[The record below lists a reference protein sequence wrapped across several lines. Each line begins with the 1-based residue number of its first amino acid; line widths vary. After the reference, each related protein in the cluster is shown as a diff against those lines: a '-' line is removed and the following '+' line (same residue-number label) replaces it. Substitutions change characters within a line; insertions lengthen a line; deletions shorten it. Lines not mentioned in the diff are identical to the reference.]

1 MPMQRVVAFALL
13 GLVLSAA
20 AFAQQPALAPNDD
33 VPVVRYKAAPEWP
46 LQPRGDRGTP
56 AGVWNFTQVASIAM
70 RRNGN
75 ILVLHRN
82 TDPILEFT
90 PAGALVRPWGQ
101 VRFNTGKVMFIA
113 PSDRTAQMSGY
124 QGVYGA
130 AGCAECGAHSIRVDR
145 DDNVWVVDATAHAV
159 YRLDAQGRIAQT
171 LGTPGQSGTGP
182 RNFYLPTD
190 VAFAPNG
197 DVLVSDGYGNARIVR
212 FARDGRY
219 LAEFGSRGNG
229 PGQFQLPHNLA
240 VDNQGRTYVTD
251 RENQRIVIFDAQNR
265 YAGEWAKTGGNS
277 ALVMTPEQQ
286 IWTGTVLR
294 DLTGKAIEKLPAA
307 TNPHG
312 AVVGPNGDIYLA
324 LLNGRVEK
332 YVRQ

>member
-1 MPMQRVVAFALL
+1 MWKHRLVVFVVASLA
-13 GLVLSAA
+13 LSAPGLG
-20 AFAQQPALAPNDD
+20 QQPQLAANADI
-33 VPVVRYKAAPEWP
+33 PVVRYKAAPEWP
-46 LQPRGDRGTP
+46 QQPRGDKGTP
-56 AGVWNFTQVASIAM
+56 GGAWNFTQAASIAI

-75 ILVLHRN
+75 LLVLHRN

-90 PAGALVRPWGQ
+90 PAGELVRPWGQ
-101 VRFNTGKVMFIA
+101 VRFNTGRVMFVA
-113 PSDRTAQMSGY
+113 ASDRTAQMSGY

-171 LGTPGQSGTGP
+171 LGTPGTAGQGERT
-182 RNFYLPTD
+182 FYLPTD

-219 LAEFGSRGNG
+219 LAQFGSRGNG

-240 VDNQGRTYVTD
+240 VDAQGRVYVTD
-251 RENQRIVIFDAQNR
+251 RDNQRIVIFDAQNR
-265 YAGEWAKTGGNS
+265 YVGEWARTGGNS
-277 ALVMTPEQQ
+277 SVVITPEQQ
-286 IWTGTVLR
+286 IWIGTVLR
-294 DLTGKAIEKLPAA
+294 DLSGKPIEKLPATA
-307 TNPHG
+307 NPHG
-312 AVVGPNGDIYLA
+312 AVVAPNGDIYLA
-324 LLNGRVEK
+324 LLTGRVEK

>member
-1 MPMQRVVAFALL
+1 MPMQRGVVFALI
-13 GLVLSAA
+13 GMILSAA
-20 AFAQQPALAPNDD
+20 AFAQQPQLAANDD
-33 VPVVRYKAAPEWP
+33 IPVRRYKAAPEWP
-46 LQPRGDRGTP
+46 QQPKGDRGTP
-56 AGVWNFTQVASIAM
+56 AGTWNFTQVASVAI

-90 PAGALVRPWGQ
+90 PTGELVRSFGQ
-101 VRFNTGKVMFIA
+101 VRFNQGRVMFIA
-113 PSDRTAQMSGY
+113 AADRTAQMSGY
-124 QGVYGA
+124 QGVYGP

-171 LGTPGQSGTGP
+171 LGTPGQAGQGQ

-197 DVLVSDGYGNARIVR
+197 DVLVSDGYGNARVVR
-212 FARDGRY
+212 FSRDGRY
-219 LAEFGSRGNG
+219 LAEFGSRGSG

-265 YAGEWAKTGGNS
+265 AIGEWPKTGGNS
-277 ALVMTPEQQ
+277 AIVITAEQQ

-312 AVVGPNGDIYLA
+312 AAMAPNGDIYLA